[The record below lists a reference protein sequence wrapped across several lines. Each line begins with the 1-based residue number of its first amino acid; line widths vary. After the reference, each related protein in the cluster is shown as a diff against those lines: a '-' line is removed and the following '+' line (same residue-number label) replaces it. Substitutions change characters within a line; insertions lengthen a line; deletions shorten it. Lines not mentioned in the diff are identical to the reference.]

1 MLAVPNRSTQHR
13 WPAGGREG
21 TKRVPSAFLVLFA
34 GVEAGGA
41 PAGPMESTMA
51 DRSLEEY
58 RRRRDRR
65 STPEPAGRR
74 ASGGKRPRFEVDGV
88 LKSWAV
94 PKGPSTD
101 PREKRL
107 AVPVED
113 HPLDYADFEGVIPA
127 GQYGA
132 GAVVVWDRGSYDNL
146 TERDGRPQPVGQAL
160 QDGHL
165 VIELHG
171 AKLEGGYALQRVA
184 TGEDERWLL
193 IKLKDAAA
201 DARRKP
207 VSTQRRSVVSGRTV
221 AELAK
226 EAERADG

>member
-1 MLAVPNRSTQHR
+1 MSEQ
-13 WPAGGREG
+13 
-21 TKRVPSAFLVLFA
+21 
-34 GVEAGGA
+34 
-41 PAGPMESTMA
+41 
-51 DRSLEEY
+51 SLTAY
-58 RRRRDRR
+58 RRRRDPEK
-65 STPEPAGRR
+65 SPEPAGRPGRR
-74 ASGGKRPRFEVDGV
+74 AKRPRFVIQEHGARSHHFDFRLEVDGV

-113 HPLDYADFEGVIPA
+113 HPLDYADFEGVIPE

-146 TERDGRPQPVGQAL
+146 TLRDGVAQPVEQAL
-160 QDGHL
+160 RDGHL

-171 AKLEGGYALQRVA
+171 EKLKGGYALQRVA

-193 IKLKDAAA
+193 IKLKDDAA
-201 DARRKP
+201 DARRRP
-207 VSTQRRSVVSGRTV
+207 TSTEPRSVLSGRTV
-221 AELAK
+221 ADLES
-226 EAERADG
+226 EAQDGDG

>member
-1 MLAVPNRSTQHR
+1 MSEQRLEAYRKRRDPQKS
-13 WPAGGREG
+13 PEPEG
-21 TKRVPSAFLVLFA
+21 
-34 GVEAGGA
+34 
-41 PAGPMESTMA
+41 
-51 DRSLEEY
+51 
-58 RRRRDRR
+58 RRR
-65 STPEPAGRR
+65 GRR
-74 ASGGKRPRFEVDGV
+74 GRRPRFVVQEHGARSHHFDFRIEVDGV

-127 GQYGA
+127 GEYGA
-132 GAVVVWDRGSYDNL
+132 GAVVVWDRRSYENL
-146 TERDGRPQPVGQAL
+146 TMRDGEPQPVAQAL
-160 QDGHL
+160 RDGHL

-171 AKLEGGYALQRVA
+171 EKLHGGYALQRVA
-184 TGEDERWLL
+184 GGKDERWLL

-201 DARRKP
+201 DARRRP
-207 VSTQRRSVVSGRTV
+207 TSSQRKSVISGRTV
-221 AELAK
+221 ADLAR